1 MASSPIRPSF
11 ALAAGVS
18 LCACT
23 FASAPVQAQSRALRG
38 SPASI
43 ERMYR
48 QALDHDLTFY
58 ETPKGVRKAAA
69 EGRFDR
75 LRGNADYIVH
85 AVSFPYVVGATRI
98 FVERLAQQYH
108 DDCGEQLVVTS
119 AIRPETRQPA
129 NSADHSVHPTG
140 MAVDLRKPSGR
151 CLRWLRSTLAS
162 LEDAAI
168 LEATEEHHPA
178 HFHVAVFPQPYARY
192 LSGLQANRVAA
203 AAAEL
208 PKDRV
213 EPEQPT
219 VRHAS
224 VRSYQVRSGD
234 TLWYLA
240 RRYKTSVKQL
250 KSLNDLST
258 SLLQP
263 GQKLLVPAR
272 E

>member
-1 MASSPIRPSF
+1 MARSPIRRSL
-11 ALAAGVS
+11 ALAVGVT
-18 LCACT
+18 LTGVT
-23 FASAPVQAQSRALRG
+23 FATAPVQAQSRTLRG

-43 ERMYR
+43 DRMYR
-48 QALDHDLTFY
+48 QALDHDLRFY
-58 ETPKGVRKAAA
+58 ETPKGVREAVA
-69 EGRFDR
+69 EGRFDT
-75 LRGNADYIVH
+75 LRGNGDYIVH
-85 AVSFPYVVGATRI
+85 AVSFPYVIGATRI

-108 DDCGEQLVVTS
+108 DECGEQLVVTS

-151 CLRWLRSTLAS
+151 CLRWLRNTLAS
-162 LEDAAI
+162 LEETGI

-178 HFHVAVFPQPYARY
+178 HFHVAVFPQPYANY

-213 EPEQPT
+213 EPERPSA
-219 VRHAS
+219 RNAS

-234 TLWYLA
+234 TLWHLA

-258 SLLQP
+258 SRLQP
-263 GQKLLVPAR
+263 GQKLLVPAGS
-272 E
+272 